1 MNMSRITKSTD
12 KTFLY
17 LPRTK
22 EEIISILD
30 QKTGEIAKEMRE
42 CPCHTLPYYNA
53 LLRLLD
59 HVILEIATRNIFSSP
74 DDWYYSFTVSN
85 TEADLFIRHVKS
97 IEKTKD
103 EGTTS
108 LHIEYDES
116 FRLISYPV
124 NLLSVEE
131 YAKLNRIEPVTV
143 RQWIRRGKIRTAVKL
158 GGEWRIPEITDTPSR
173 GYTSVRYYNNG
184 RFFPLPQ
191 SYKCLEQNPLYI
203 DIYPSKE
210 RKGFCQ
216 ILLDGIPAKISGEL
230 IPDVDR
236 EKIELALISTPGMR
250 SSATTIMGM
259 PGISETDSR
268 GATIRA
274 GNTMLPQDKDPDL
287 YGRKS

>member
-236 EKIELALISTPGMR
+236 EKIELALISTPRMR

>member
-59 HVILEIATRNIFSSP
+59 HVILEIATRNIFSAP
-74 DDWYYSFTVSN
+74 DGWYYSFTVSN
-85 TEADLFIRHVKS
+85 TEATLFVRHAKL
-97 IEKTKD
+97 IEKREN
-103 EGTTS
+103 EGIAS
-108 LHIEYDES
+108 IHIEYDES
-116 FRLISYPV
+116 FKLISYPV
-124 NLLSVEE
+124 NLLSVDE
-131 YAKLNRIEPVTV
+131 YAKLNKIETVTV
-143 RQWIRRGKIRTAVKL
+143 RQWIRRGKLRTAVKI

-184 RFFPLPQ
+184 RFFALPQ

-274 GNTMLPQDKDPDL
+274 GSAILPQDWNSDL

>member
-1 MNMSRITKSTD
+1 MSNKIENAA
-12 KTFLY
+12 KTFSR
-17 LPRTK
+17 LPRTQ
-22 EEIISILD
+22 EEIVSVLD
-30 QKTGEIAKEMRE
+30 LKTRALAKEIRE
-42 CPCHTLPYYNA
+42 TPCHSLPYYNG
-53 LLRLLD
+53 LLRLLN
-59 HVILEIATRNIFSSP
+59 HVILEVKTRNIFPAP
-74 DDWYYSFTVSN
+74 DGWYYSFIVSN